1 MKSADPHLHFASAAS
16 CDRVHDVKKRRL
28 RNCTILLY
36 KGDPGISLNNEWNA
50 GIFVQS
56 RTKS

>member
-1 MKSADPHLHFASAAS
+1 MKSADPHRYFASAVP
-16 CDRVHDVKKRRL
+16 CDRVHDLEKRRF
-28 RNCTILLY
+28 RNCVIFY